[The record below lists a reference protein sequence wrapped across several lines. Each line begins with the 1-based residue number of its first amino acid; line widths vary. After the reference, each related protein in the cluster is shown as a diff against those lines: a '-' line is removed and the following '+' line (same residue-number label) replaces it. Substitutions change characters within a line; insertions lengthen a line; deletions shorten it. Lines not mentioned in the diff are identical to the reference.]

1 MRLPTFGFHALKG
14 DDRKGDYAVT
24 VRGNWRVTFQW
35 KGGQAVRVD
44 LEDYH
49 GR

>member
-1 MRLPTFGFHALKG
+1 MR
-14 DDRKGDYAVT
+14 VT
-24 VRGNWRVTFQW
+24 GNWRVTFEWQG
-35 KGGQAVRVD
+35 KSAGAID